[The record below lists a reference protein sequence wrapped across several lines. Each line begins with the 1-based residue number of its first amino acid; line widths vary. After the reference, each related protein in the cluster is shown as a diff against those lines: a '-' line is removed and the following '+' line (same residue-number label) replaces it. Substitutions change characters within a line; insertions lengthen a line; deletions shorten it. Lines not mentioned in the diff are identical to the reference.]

1 MKSTL
6 YKKSKSGKIQIWII
20 ETEDNRYRTTEGY
33 LDGKQTPTEWTSCQ
47 GKRIGSTN
55 ETSPQE
61 QSIKEAEARV
71 RKQKDKGWTEDIDSV
86 DEAAMKISP
95 QLAHKYLE
103 NEDYVKSLKYIAI
116 QAKLDGARTI
126 GTEDGLF
133 TRTGK
138 PIYAAPHIWEEIK
151 GAFLIEEFEESG
163 IKFDG
168 EFYNSELY
176 DDFNEIISIFK
187 KQKPSEED
195 LIKSRNLGQYH
206 VYDMD
211 IKNLPFSTRYATLQ
225 VLAKEK
231 TVPYQYVHIVPTVF
245 LDNSQGQVTKEIL
258 KEYRDK
264 FIEMG
269 YEGVMIRN
277 ADSLYQ
283 NHRTKDLLK
292 WKEFQ
297 DAEFELINIEE
308 GRGNRAGMAAK
319 VYCRDIRGEEF
330 SAGLKGTVEYCK
342 QLLKDKDQ
350 LIGKM
355 VTIRYQNLTADRQVP
370 RFGKMLIVRDYE

>member
-6 YKKSKSGKIQIWII
+6 YKKSKNGKLQQWTI
-20 ETEDNRYRTTEGY
+20 ETEDNKFRTTEGY
-33 LDGKQTPTEWTSCQ
+33 IDGLQTPTEWTSCQ

-61 QSIKEAEARV
+61 QAIKEAEARV
-71 RKQKDKGWTEDIDSV
+71 RKQLDKGWTEDVNAV
-86 DEAAMKISP
+86 DEAAVKISP

-103 NEDYVKSLKYIAI
+103 NEEYVKSLKHIAI
-116 QAKLDGARTI
+116 QAKLDGARQI
-126 GTEDGLF
+126 GAEDGLF

-138 PIYAAPHIWEEIK
+138 PIYSAPHIWEEVEILLSELGE
-151 GAFLIEEFEESG
+151 GAKS
-163 IKFDG
+163 DG
-168 EFYNSELY
+168 ENYNMDLY
-176 DDFNEIISIFK
+176 DDFNAIISIFK
-187 KQKPSEED
+187 KQKPTEED
-195 LIKSRNLGQYH
+195 LQKSKELAQYH
-206 VYDMD
+206 IYDLD
-211 IKNLPFSTRYATLQ
+211 IKGATFFERYCGLQ
-225 VLAKEK
+225 VIFEK
-231 TVPYQYVHIVPTVF
+231 HEFKYLHLVPTTF

-269 YEGVMIRN
+269 YEGVMVRN

-319 VYCRDIRGEEF
+319 VYCRDSKGEEF
-330 SAGLKGTVEYCK
+330 SAGLKGKVDYCK

-355 VTIRYQNLTADRQVP
+355 VTIRYQNLTPDRQVP
-370 RFGKMLIVRDYE
+370 RFGKMIQIRDYE

>member
-1 MKSTL
+1 MKTTL
-6 YKKSKSGKIQIWII
+6 FKKSRNGKLQIWQI

-61 QSIKEAEARV
+61 QAIKEAEARV
-71 RKQKDKGWTEDIDSV
+71 RKQLDKGWTEDINSV
-86 DEAAMKISP
+86 DEAAMKILP
-95 QLAHKYLE
+95 QLAHKLE
-103 NEDYVKSLKYIAI
+103 ENWDYALKLPHIAL

-126 GTEDGLF
+126 GAENGLF

-138 PIYAAPHIWEEIK
+138 SIFSLPHIWKETS
-151 GAFLIEEFEESG
+151 LLLSG
-163 IKFDG
+163 LKANVKIDG
-168 EFYNSELY
+168 EAYNHELH

-187 KQKPSEED
+187 KQKPTEED
-195 LIKSRNLGQYH
+195 LQKAKKLAQYH
-206 VYDMD
+206 IYDIDVKEMS
-211 IKNLPFSTRYATLQ
+211 FAARYAALQTLFED
-225 VLAKEK
+225 AHPFEK
-231 TVPYQYVHIVPTVF
+231 IHLHLVPTTF

-330 SAGLKGTVEYCK
+330 SAGLKGTVDYCK

-350 LIGKM
+350 LIGQM
-355 VTIRYQNLTADRQVP
+355 VTIRYQNLTSDRQVP

>member
-6 YKKSKSGKIQIWII
+6 YKKSKNGKLQMWQI
-20 ETEDNRYRTTEGY
+20 ETEDNRFRTTEGY
-33 LDGKQTPTEWTSCQ
+33 LDGKQTSTEWTSCQ

-71 RKQKDKGWTEDIDSV
+71 RKQLDKGWTEDINSV

-95 QLAHKYLE
+95 QLAHKLE
-103 NEDYVKSLKYIAI
+103 ENWDYALKLKHIAL
-116 QAKLDGARTI
+116 QAKLDGARQI
-126 GTEDGLF
+126 GEENGLF

-138 PIYAAPHIWEEIK
+138 PIYSAPHIWKEVSILLKGFK
-151 GAFLIEEFEESG
+151 GAVKL
-163 IKFDG
+163 DG
-168 EFYNSELY
+168 ENYNHELH

-187 KQKPSEED
+187 KQKPTEED
-195 LIKSRNLGQYH
+195 LLKSKQLAQYH
-206 VYDMD
+206 IYDVDVEETSFAARYIALKM
-211 IKNLPFSTRYATLQ
+211 LLESAHPF
-225 VLAKEK
+225 EK
-231 TVPYQYVHIVPTVF
+231 LYLHLVPTTF
-245 LDNSQGQVTKEIL
+245 IDNSDGHVTKEML
-258 KEYRDK
+258 QEYRDK

-269 YEGVMIRN
+269 YEGVMVRN
-277 ADSLYQ
+277 ADSFYQ

-319 VYCRDIRGEEF
+319 VYCRDSRGEEF
-330 SAGLKGTVEYCK
+330 SAGLKGKVDYCK

-350 LIGKM
+350 YIGKM
-355 VTIRYQNLTADRQVP
+355 VTIRYQNLTSDRQVP